1 MPKQKKEQNFE
12 IEKIKTLTPPRT
24 AVAMRTKAWT
34 KGFERTQPSF
44 SNNSRPNSRWLNKEF
59 EWICRIIFVFS
70 KYSWTKNEI
79 FTFRLL
85 TL

>member
-1 MPKQKKEQNFE
+1 MPKQKNKQNFE

-59 EWICRIIFVFS
+59 EWIMQTYICFFKIFL
-70 KYSWTKNEI
+70 N
-79 FTFRLL
+79 
-85 TL
+85 